1 MRIILNQTEITAMLQ
16 TVLNQNIFPKT
27 QLKEFEV
34 KGLRTQDGYQLEI
47 VTEDVTNFVDLN
59 DEETEDEIVELIFA
73 NLGTP
78 ITVPDSDPVNNLV
91 SDPVSDQDKAT
102 ESTKQKP
109 LFETDEPTKP
119 AEEAVELVPTTEAK
133 GIFEEVTEESIG
145 NASTTKDAS
154 DVFGQT
160 DEEEDVD
167 IFGNPSVKP
176 VQEKDETESLFS

>member
-16 TVLNQNIFPKT
+16 TVLNQNILPKT
-27 QLKEFEV
+27 QLKDFEI

-73 NLGTP
+73 NPLGTP
-78 ITVPDSDPVNNLV
+78 ITVPDSDSV
-91 SDPVSDQDKAT
+91 SDPDKAT
-102 ESTKQKP
+102 ESVEQKP
-109 LFETDEPTKP
+109 LFESGESTEPTEKATETVP
-119 AEEAVELVPTTEAK
+119 ATETK

-145 NASTTKDAS
+145 NASSTKDAS

-176 VQEKDETESLFS
+176 VQKKDETESLFS

>member
-16 TVLNQNIFPKT
+16 TVLNQNILPKT

-47 VTEDVTNFVDLN
+47 VTEDVTEFADLYD
-59 DEETEDEIVELIFA
+59 DEIEDDIVELIFA
-73 NLGTP
+73 NPLDT
-78 ITVPDSDPVNNLV
+78 PDSTSDNNSV
-91 SDPVSDQDKAT
+91 SDSVTIPVQDEQDTLFEPTQAVEEVT
-102 ESTKQKP
+102 ES
-109 LFETDEPTKP
+109 
-119 AEEAVELVPTTEAK
+119 VPVTENK
-133 GIFEEVTEESIG
+133 GVFEEVTEESIG

-176 VQEKDETESLFS
+176 AQAKDDTESFFS

>member
-1 MRIILNQTEITAMLQ
+1 MRIILNQAEITAMLQ
-16 TVLNQNIFPKT
+16 TVLNQNILPKT

-47 VTEDVTNFVDLN
+47 VTEDVTDFVDLN

-109 LFETDEPTKP
+109 LFEPEEPTEKVIETVP
-119 AEEAVELVPTTEAK
+119 ATEAK
-133 GIFEEVTEESIG
+133 DIFEEVTEESIG

-167 IFGNPSVKP
+167 IFGNPSVKS
-176 VQEKDETESLFS
+176 VQEKNETESLFS

>member
-1 MRIILNQTEITAMLQ
+1 MRIILNQAEITAMLQ
-16 TVLNQNIFPKT
+16 TVLNQNILPKT
-27 QLKEFEV
+27 QIKDFEV

-47 VTEDVTNFVDLN
+47 VTEDVTDFVDLN
-59 DEETEDEIVELIFA
+59 DEEIEDDIVELIFA
-73 NLGTP
+73 NPLGTP
-78 ITVPDSDPVNNLV
+78 VTVPDSDPV
-91 SDPVSDQDKAT
+91 SDKDEAT
-102 ESTKQKP
+102 KSTEQKP
-109 LFETDEPTKP
+109 LFEP
-119 AEEAVELVPTTEAK
+119 EEQAQKTTESVPTTEAK

-160 DEEEDVD
+160 DEEEEDVD

>member
-1 MRIILNQTEITAMLQ
+1 MRIILNQAEITAMLQ
-16 TVLNQNIFPKT
+16 TVLNQNILPKT

-47 VTEDVTNFVDLN
+47 VTEDVTDFVDLN
-59 DEETEDEIVELIFA
+59 DEEVEDDIVALIFA
-73 NLGTP
+73 NPLGTP
-78 ITVPDSDPVNNLV
+78 VTVPD
-91 SDPVSDQDKAT
+91 SDPVSDQDKAA
-102 ESTKQKP
+102 ESTEQKP
-109 LFETDEPTKP
+109 LFETDEPAQEA
-119 AEEAVELVPTTEAK
+119 AESVPTTEAK

-145 NASTTKDAS
+145 NASTTKEAS

>member
-16 TVLNQNIFPKT
+16 TVLNQNIIPQT

-47 VTEDVTNFVDLN
+47 VTEDVTEFADLN
-59 DEETEDEIVELIFA
+59 NDEIEDDIVELIFA
-73 NLGTP
+73 NPLDT
-78 ITVPDSDPVNNLV
+78 PDSTSDNNSV
-91 SDPVSDQDKAT
+91 SDSVTIPVQDEQDTLFEPTQAVEEVT
-102 ESTKQKP
+102 ES
-109 LFETDEPTKP
+109 
-119 AEEAVELVPTTEAK
+119 VPVTENK
-133 GIFEEVTEESIG
+133 GVFEEVTEESIG

-160 DEEEDVD
+160 NEEEDVD

-176 VQEKDETESLFS
+176 VQAKDDTESLFS

>member
-1 MRIILNQTEITAMLQ
+1 MRIILNQAEITAMLQ

-27 QLKEFEV
+27 VLKYFEV

-47 VTEDVTNFVDLN
+47 VTEDVTDFMDLN
-59 DEETEDEIVELIFA
+59 DEEVEDDIVELIFA
-73 NLGTP
+73 NPLGTP
-78 ITVPDSDPVNNLV
+78 VTVPDSDPV
-91 SDPVSDQDKAT
+91 SDQVDTPTQEEQSQLVKPTEPT
-102 ESTKQKP
+102 ES
-109 LFETDEPTKP
+109 
-119 AEEAVELVPTTEAK
+119 AEETTETVSTTEAK

-160 DEEEDVD
+160 DKEEEDVD

>member
-16 TVLNQNIFPKT
+16 TVLNQNILPKT

-47 VTEDVTNFVDLN
+47 VTEDVTDFVDLN

-73 NLGTP
+73 NPLGTP
-78 ITVPDSDPVNNLV
+78 ISIPDSDPIN
-91 SDPVSDQDKAT
+91 DQNKAT
-102 ESTKQKP
+102 ESTEQKP
-109 LFETDEPTKP
+109 LFEP
-119 AEEAVELVPTTEAK
+119 AEPSKKATETVPATESTEH
-133 GIFEEVTEESIG
+133 FEEVTEESIG

>member
-1 MRIILNQTEITAMLQ
+1 MRIILNQVEITAMLQ
-16 TVLNQNIFPKT
+16 TVLNQNILPKT

-47 VTEDVTNFVDLN
+47 VTEDVTDFVDLN
-59 DEETEDEIVELIFA
+59 DEEVEDDIVGLIFA
-73 NLGTP
+73 NPLGTP
-78 ITVPDSDPVNNLV
+78 VTVPDSDPV
-91 SDPVSDQDKAT
+91 VSDQDKTT
-102 ESTKQKP
+102 ESTEQKP

-119 AEEAVELVPTTEAK
+119 AEEATESVPTPEAE

-154 DVFGQT
+154 NVFGQT

-176 VQEKDETESLFS
+176 VQAKDDTESLFS

>member
-16 TVLNQNIFPKT
+16 TVLNQNILPKT

-47 VTEDVTNFVDLN
+47 VTEDVTDFVDLN

-73 NLGTP
+73 NPLGTP
-78 ITVPDSDPVNNLV
+78 ISIPD
-91 SDPVSDQDKAT
+91 SDPVSDQNKAT
-102 ESTKQKP
+102 ESTEQKP
-109 LFETDEPTKP
+109 LFESEEPTEKVTETVP
-119 AEEAVELVPTTEAK
+119 ATESTEH
-133 GIFEEVTEESIG
+133 FEEVTEESIG

>member
-1 MRIILNQTEITAMLQ
+1 MRIILNQAEITAMLQ
-16 TVLNQNIFPKT
+16 TVLNQNILPKT
-27 QLKEFEV
+27 QIKDFEV

-47 VTEDVTNFVDLN
+47 VTEDVTDFVDLN
-59 DEETEDEIVELIFA
+59 DEEVEDDIVELIFA
-73 NLGTP
+73 NPLGTP
-78 ITVPDSDPVNNLV
+78 VTIPD

-109 LFETDEPTKP
+109 LFEPDEQV
-119 AEEAVELVPTTEAK
+119 EEAVESVPTTEAK

>member
-1 MRIILNQTEITAMLQ
+1 MRIILNQAEITAMLQ
-16 TVLNQNIFPKT
+16 TVLNQNILPKT

-59 DEETEDEIVELIFA
+59 NEETEDEIVGLIFA
-73 NLGTP
+73 NPLGTP
-78 ITVPDSDPVNNLV
+78 ISIPDSNPV
-91 SDPVSDQDKAT
+91 SDPDQAT

-109 LFETDEPTKP
+109 LFESDEQ
-119 AEEAVELVPTTEAK
+119 AQEATETVPTTEAK

-145 NASTTKDAS
+145 NASTTKDAN

-160 DEEEDVD
+160 DEEKEDVD

-176 VQEKDETESLFS
+176 VQKKDETESLFS

>member
-1 MRIILNQTEITAMLQ
+1 MRIILNQVEITAMLQ
-16 TVLNQNIFPKT
+16 TVLNQNILPKT

-47 VTEDVTNFVDLN
+47 VTEDVTDFVDLN
-59 DEETEDEIVELIFA
+59 DEEVEDDIVELIFA
-73 NLGTP
+73 NPLGTP
-78 ITVPDSDPVNNLV
+78 VTVPD
-91 SDPVSDQDKAT
+91 SDPVSDQDKAA
-102 ESTKQKP
+102 ESTEQKP

-119 AEEAVELVPTTEAK
+119 AEEATESVPTPEAE

-154 DVFGQT
+154 NVFGQT

-167 IFGNPSVKP
+167 IFGNPSVKS

>member
-16 TVLNQNIFPKT
+16 TVLNQNILPKT
-27 QLKEFEV
+27 QLKDFEV

-73 NLGTP
+73 NPLGTP
-78 ITVPDSDPVNNLV
+78 ITVPDSDPV
-91 SDPVSDQDKAT
+91 SDPDKAT
-102 ESTKQKP
+102 ESIEQKP
-109 LFETDEPTKP
+109 LFESGESTEPTEKATETVP
-119 AEEAVELVPTTEAK
+119 ATETK

-145 NASTTKDAS
+145 NASTTKDAG

-160 DEEEDVD
+160 NEEEDVD

-176 VQEKDETESLFS
+176 VQKKDETESLFS

>member
-16 TVLNQNIFPKT
+16 TVLNQNIIPQT

-47 VTEDVTNFVDLN
+47 VTEDVTEFADLN
-59 DEETEDEIVELIFA
+59 DDVIEDDIVELIFA
-73 NLGTP
+73 NPLDT
-78 ITVPDSDPVNNLV
+78 PDSTSDNNSV
-91 SDPVSDQDKAT
+91 SDSVTIPVQDEQDTLFEPTQAVEEVT
-102 ESTKQKP
+102 ES
-109 LFETDEPTKP
+109 
-119 AEEAVELVPTTEAK
+119 VPVTENK
-133 GIFEEVTEESIG
+133 GVFEEVTEESIG

-160 DEEEDVD
+160 NEEEDVD

-176 VQEKDETESLFS
+176 VQAKDDTESLFS